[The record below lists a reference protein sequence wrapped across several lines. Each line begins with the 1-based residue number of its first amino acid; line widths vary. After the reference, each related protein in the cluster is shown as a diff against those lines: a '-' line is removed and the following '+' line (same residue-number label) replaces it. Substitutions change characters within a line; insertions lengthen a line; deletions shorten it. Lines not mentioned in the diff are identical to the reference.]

1 MAPRSRLPSR
11 DPLLQ
16 DESDRLV
23 YASKR
28 AVDRQNSEIFKL
40 DDQYEELLDQAENSR
55 HEQEKLI
62 EAYHGADSKVT
73 RLDGQN
79 KRLVAQLELAEEER
93 DDFAERLAEAE
104 EERDDFA
111 ERLAEAEREIARLK
125 SAEKE
130 KKRKREDLPSPFE
143 KGPDAD
149 ESASKTEERPQAK
162 VHGDLVL
169 GMPKPQEMAAAVE
182 EVKRAHKR
190 PRRRRHRDDTR
201 STVKAAVEVEAD
213 VVEKMNA

>member
-1 MAPRSRLPSR
+1 MAPRPRLPSR

-79 KRLVAQLELAEEER
+79 KRLRTQLELVGVENDELKAHNSDLVR
-93 DDFAERLAEAE
+93 RLAES
-104 EERDDFA
+104 
-111 ERLAEAEREIARLK
+111 ERENARLK
-125 SAEKE
+125 SAEKD

-143 KGPDAD
+143 EGPDAD
-149 ESASKTEERPQAK
+149 ESASKTEKSSQAK

-169 GMPKPQEMAAAVE
+169 GRPKPQEMAAAVQE
-182 EVKRAHKR
+182 EKRAHKR
-190 PRRRRHRDDTR
+190 PRRRRHRDDTTR

>member
-40 DDQYEELLDQAENSR
+40 DDQYEELLDQAENAR

-79 KRLVAQLELAEEER
+79 KRLRAQVKLLGVENDELKAHNSDLVR
-93 DDFAERLAEAE
+93 RLAES
-104 EERDDFA
+104 
-111 ERLAEAEREIARLK
+111 ERENARLK

-143 KGPDAD
+143 EGPDAD

-162 VHGDLVL
+162 VHGDLVI
-169 GMPKPQEMAAAVE
+169 GTPKPQEMAAAVE

-190 PRRRRHRDDTR
+190 PRRRRHRDDTSR

>member
-1 MAPRSRLPSR
+1 MAPRSRLPWR
-11 DPLLQ
+11 DPLLK
-16 DESDRLV
+16 DEGDRLV
-23 YASKR
+23 IASKR
-28 AVDRQNSEIFKL
+28 ALTRQNSEFFKL
-40 DDQYEELLDQAENSR
+40 DDQYEELLDQAETSR

-79 KRLVAQLELAEEER
+79 KRLRAQLELA
-93 DDFAERLAEAE
+93 

-125 SAEKE
+125 AVEKE
-130 KKRKREDLPSPFE
+130 KGSKRKREDLPSPFE

-169 GMPKPQEMAAAVE
+169 GMPKPQEMAAEVEEEEVVE
-182 EVKRAHKR
+182 EVLPWKKARTRRNR
-190 PRRRRHRDDTR
+190 PAR
-201 STVKAAVEVEAD
+201 
-213 VVEKMNA
+213 